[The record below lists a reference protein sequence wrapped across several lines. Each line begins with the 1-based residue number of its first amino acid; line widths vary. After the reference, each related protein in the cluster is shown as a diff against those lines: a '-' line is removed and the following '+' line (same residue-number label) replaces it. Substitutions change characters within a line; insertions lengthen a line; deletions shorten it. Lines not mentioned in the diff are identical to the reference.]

1 MSKEE
6 EEEMSEGV
14 VKIEIANDRSADD
27 SSRTFT
33 INNEDH
39 TLANALRY
47 MIMKNPNVIFC
58 GYTIPHPSEI
68 KVNFKIQTDKT
79 ITALEALEKGL
90 TDLNQACAHVLDTF
104 KTAVAAYEANQMET

>member
-1 MSKEE
+1 MNEA
-6 EEEMSEGV
+6 M
-14 VKIEIANDRSADD
+14 VKLELANDRSTDD
-27 SSRTFT
+27 YSRTFT

-68 KVNFKIQTDKT
+68 RVNFKIQTNKS
-79 ITALEALEKGL
+79 ITALDALEKGL
-90 TDLNQACAHVLDTF
+90 NDLNQACAHVLDTF
-104 KTAVAAYEANQMET
+104 KSAVQSFEQQDTSNRMES